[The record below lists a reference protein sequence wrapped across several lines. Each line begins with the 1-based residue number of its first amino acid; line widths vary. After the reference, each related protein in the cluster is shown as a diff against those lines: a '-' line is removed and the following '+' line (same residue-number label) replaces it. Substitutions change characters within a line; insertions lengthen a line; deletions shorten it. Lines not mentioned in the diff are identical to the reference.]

1 MIGVVPALN
10 GHEGVHD
17 RGFTFVGAKGPGED
31 LFVSFH
37 DLRLLAQRR
46 AAHYLAFGLK
56 RGDRVALIVPE
67 GEHFIPAFLGA
78 LWSGLIPVPLYP
90 PVSLGKLD
98 AFMDALVSILNVATP
113 RVLVTSERI
122 GKVLWSAV
130 GRIPSIE
137 KVITV
142 EELAAEAPGP
152 LPAAVDLRD
161 DEIAF
166 LQFTSGS
173 TALPK
178 GVMVTHGSLAANCK
192 AIVMEGLQADGAKG
206 DVAISW
212 LPLYHDM
219 GLIGFVMAPICHA
232 VPAVFIP
239 TISFIKNATLWME

>member
-1 MIGVVPALN
+1 MIGVVPALT

-67 GEHFIPAFLGA
+67 GDQFIPAFLGA
-78 LWSGLIPVPLYP
+78 LWAGLIPVPLYP

-98 AFMDALVSILNVATP
+98 AFMDAVVSALTVARP
-113 RVLVTSERI
+113 RVLVPTDRVR
-122 GKVLWSAV
+122 KVLWSAI

-137 KVITV
+137 KVLIA
-142 EELAAEAPGP
+142 EELSREPAGA
-152 LPAAVDLRD
+152 LPAAADVKDGD
-161 DEIAF
+161 VAF

-173 TALPK
+173 TAL
-178 GVMVTHGSLAANCK
+178 
-192 AIVMEGLQADGAKG
+192 
-206 DVAISW
+206 
-212 LPLYHDM
+212 
-219 GLIGFVMAPICHA
+219 
-232 VPAVFIP
+232 
-239 TISFIKNATLWME
+239 